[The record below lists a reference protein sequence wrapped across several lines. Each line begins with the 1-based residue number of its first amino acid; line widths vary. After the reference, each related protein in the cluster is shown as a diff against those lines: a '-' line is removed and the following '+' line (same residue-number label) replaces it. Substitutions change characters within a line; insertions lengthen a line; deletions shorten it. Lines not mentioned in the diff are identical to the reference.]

1 MPMRSLATAALVAA
15 GMYWF
20 DRTSGRRRRARLRDQ
35 LVSGVFR
42 LDHGLEV
49 ARRDLAHRMQG
60 LAARARSMFRDDYV
74 DDEVLEERVRSCL
87 GRVVSHPGAIEV
99 SSDNG
104 HVVLSGDVLTHEH
117 GQLIRAVDGV
127 HGVAFIEDQLA
138 IHASA
143 EGISALQGG
152 RPRQPRRFELMQDNW
167 SPGARLLTSLAGSAL
182 VIQGLRGR
190 GLLGMLTAAAG
201 SVLLARTA
209 MNMPL
214 RQIAG
219 ASTRRVID
227 LRKTLHVNAP
237 LEQVFET
244 LAHHEHFPAFMRNV
258 RRVRLHEDGRSHWT
272 VAGPGGVPVEFDS
285 IITRLEPN
293 TMVAWRTVPNSSVE
307 HAGSIQFEPANTG
320 TRLTIRMSYKP
331 PAGAL
336 GHVVARLFGADP
348 KTEMDEDMARMK
360 TFLET
365 GKRARDAAGR
375 EEVTIRRTVPEETGT
390 QPMH

>member
-1 MPMRSLATAALVAA
+1 MPMRSLTTAALVAA
-15 GMYWF
+15 AMYWF

-35 LVSGVFR
+35 MVSGVFR

-152 RPRQPRRFELMQDNW
+152 RP
-167 SPGARLLTSLAGSAL
+167 
-182 VIQGLRGR
+182 
-190 GLLGMLTAAAG
+190 
-201 SVLLARTA
+201 
-209 MNMPL
+209 
-214 RQIAG
+214 
-219 ASTRRVID
+219 
-227 LRKTLHVNAP
+227 
-237 LEQVFET
+237 
-244 LAHHEHFPAFMRNV
+244 
-258 RRVRLHEDGRSHWT
+258 
-272 VAGPGGVPVEFDS
+272 
-285 IITRLEPN
+285 
-293 TMVAWRTVPNSSVE
+293 
-307 HAGSIQFEPANTG
+307 
-320 TRLTIRMSYKP
+320 
-331 PAGAL
+331 
-336 GHVVARLFGADP
+336 
-348 KTEMDEDMARMK
+348 
-360 TFLET
+360 
-365 GKRARDAAGR
+365 
-375 EEVTIRRTVPEETGT
+375 
-390 QPMH
+390 